1 MSRFVFVN
9 GEYLPYKESKVH
21 IEDRG
26 YQFADGV
33 YEVFAVIENKLA
45 DYDAHMSRLLRSLSE
60 LNMKLPYSRKSIF
73 FHISNIVKLNLISN
87 GLVYLQISRGVASR
101 DFKFPNNTKSSLVII
116 AKNTSLD
123 QYTESFN
130 KGISVSTTRDL
141 RWKRVDIKSLNLLAP
156 VLAKQSAYE
165 KKCQE
170 SWLIDDDNFITE
182 GSSSNAWIYQDGTLI
197 TRPVSNSILN
207 GITRST
213 LIRGLKK
220 RKIKYKEA
228 KFNLEDVKK
237 SSEAFITSATQHVMP
252 VVRVNNIKIGKGVPG
267 PRALD
272 FRAAYMESLKLTEL

>member
-1 MSRFVFVN
+1 MSRVVFVN
-9 GEYLPYKESKVH
+9 GEYLSYEESKVH

-33 YEVFAVIENKLA
+33 YEVFAVIEDKLA
-45 DYDAHMSRLLRSLSE
+45 DYDAHMNRLLRSLSE
-60 LNMKLPYSRKSIF
+60 LKMKLPYSRKSIF
-73 FHISNIVKLNLISN
+73 FHISNIIKKNLISN

-101 DFKFPNNTKSSLVII
+101 DFKFPNNTKSSLVIT

-123 QYTESFN
+123 QYTESFK

-165 KKCQE
+165 KNCQE

>member
-1 MSRFVFVN
+1 MSRVVFVN
-9 GEYLPYKESKVH
+9 GEYLQYEQSRVH

-60 LNMKLPYSRKSIF
+60 LNIKLPYSRKSIF
-73 FHISNIVKLNLISN
+73 FHISNIVKQNLISN
-87 GLVYLQISRGVASR
+87 GLIYLQISRGVASR
-101 DFKFPNNTKSSLVII
+101 DFKYPKNIKSSLVII
-116 AKNTSLD
+116 GKNIPSGEYAD
-123 QYTESFN
+123 SFI
-130 KGISVSTTRDL
+130 KGVRISTTKDL

-165 KKCQE
+165 KDCQE
-170 SWLIDDDNFITE
+170 SWLIDDDGFITE
-182 GSSSNAWIYQDGTLI
+182 GSSSNAWIYIDNTLI

-220 RKIKYKEA
+220 RKIKYREA
-228 KFNLEDVKK
+228 KFNLDDIKK
-237 SSEAFITSATQHVMP
+237 ANEAFITSATQHVMP
-252 VVRVNNIKIGKGVPG
+252 VIKVDGIIIGKGVPG
-267 PRALD
+267 PRAQD

>member
-9 GEYLPYKESKVH
+9 GEYLPYEESKVH

-45 DYDAHMSRLLRSLSE
+45 DYDAHMIRLLRSLSE
-60 LNMKLPYSRKSIF
+60 LNIKLPYSRKSIF
-73 FHISNIVKLNLISN
+73 FHISNIVKQNLISN

-130 KGISVSTTRDL
+130 KGISVSTARDL

-165 KKCQE
+165 KNCQE

-252 VVRVNNIKIGKGVPG
+252 VVRVNSIKIGKGVPG

>member
-1 MSRFVFVN
+1 MSRIAFVN
-9 GEYLPYKESKVH
+9 GEYLPYEKSKVH

-45 DYDAHMSRLLRSLSE
+45 DYDAHISRLMRSLSE
-60 LNMKLPYSRKSIF
+60 LDMKLPYSKRSIF
-73 FHISNIVKLNLISN
+73 FHISNIVKQNLISN

-101 DFKFPNNTKSSLVII
+101 DFKFPYNTKSSLII
-116 AKNTSLD
+116 IGKCIPLD
-123 QYTESFN
+123 QYNNSFN
-130 KGISVSTTRDL
+130 KGIKVSTTRDL

-156 VLAKQSAYE
+156 VLAKQAAHE
-165 KKCQE
+165 KDCQE

-182 GSSSNAWIYQDGTLI
+182 GSSSNAWIYRNGTLI

-213 LIRGLKK
+213 LIKGLKK
-220 RKIKYKEA
+220 RKIKFKED
-228 KFNLEDVKK
+228 KFNLDDVKEA
-237 SSEAFITSATQHVMP
+237 SEAFITSATQHVMP
-252 VVRVNNIKIGKGVPG
+252 VVKINNIKIGNGLPG
-267 PRALD
+267 PKAQD

>member
-9 GEYLPYKESKVH
+9 GEYLPYEESKVH

-33 YEVFAVIENKLA
+33 YEVFAVIENKIA

-73 FHISNIVKLNLISN
+73 FHISNIIKQNLISN

-165 KKCQE
+165 KNCQE

-237 SSEAFITSATQHVMP
+237 SSEAFITSATQHIMP

-272 FRAAYMESLKLTEL
+272 FRAAYMESLKLTEI

>member
-1 MSRFVFVN
+1 MSRVVFVN
-9 GEYLPYKESKVH
+9 GEYLPYEQSRVH

-60 LNMKLPYSRKSIF
+60 LNIKLPYSRKSIF
-73 FHISNIVKLNLISN
+73 FHISNIVKQNLISN
-87 GLVYLQISRGVASR
+87 GLIYLQISRGVASR
-101 DFKFPNNTKSSLVII
+101 DFKYPKNIKSSLVII
-116 AKNTSLD
+116 GKNIPSGEYAD
-123 QYTESFN
+123 SFI
-130 KGISVSTTRDL
+130 KGVRISTTKDL

-165 KKCQE
+165 KNCQE
-170 SWLIDDDNFITE
+170 SWLIDDDGFITE
-182 GSSSNAWIYQDGTLI
+182 GSSSNAWIYIDNTLI

-220 RKIKYKEA
+220 RKIKYREA
-228 KFNLEDVKK
+228 KFNLDDIKK
-237 SSEAFITSATQHVMP
+237 ANEAFITSATQHVMP
-252 VVRVNNIKIGKGVPG
+252 VIKVDGIKIGKGVPG
-267 PRALD
+267 PRAQD
-272 FRAAYMESLKLTEL
+272 FRAAYMESIKLTEL

>member
-1 MSRFVFVN
+1 
-9 GEYLPYKESKVH
+9 
-21 IEDRG
+21 
-26 YQFADGV
+26 
-33 YEVFAVIENKLA
+33 
-45 DYDAHMSRLLRSLSE
+45 
-60 LNMKLPYSRKSIF
+60 
-73 FHISNIVKLNLISN
+73 
-87 GLVYLQISRGVASR
+87 LQISRGVASR

-116 AKNTSLD
+116 AKNMSLD

-165 KKCQE
+165 KNCQE

-182 GSSSNAWIYQDGTLI
+182 GSSSNAWIYQDRTLV

-207 GITRST
+207 GITRTT

>member
-1 MSRFVFVN
+1 MSRVVFVN
-9 GEYLPYKESKVH
+9 GEYLPYEQSRVH

-60 LNMKLPYSRKSIF
+60 LNIKLPYSRKSIF
-73 FHISNIVKLNLISN
+73 FHISNIVKQNLISN
-87 GLVYLQISRGVASR
+87 GLIYLQISRGVASR
-101 DFKFPNNTKSSLVII
+101 DFKYPKNIKSSLVII
-116 AKNTSLD
+116 GKNIPSGEYAD
-123 QYTESFN
+123 SFI
-130 KGISVSTTRDL
+130 KGVRISTTKDL

-165 KKCQE
+165 KDCQE
-170 SWLIDDDNFITE
+170 SWLIDDDGFITE
-182 GSSSNAWIYQDGTLI
+182 GSSSNAWIYIDNTLI

-220 RKIKYKEA
+220 RKIKYREA
-228 KFNLEDVKK
+228 KFNLDDIKK
-237 SSEAFITSATQHVMP
+237 ANEAFITSATQHVMP
-252 VVRVNNIKIGKGVPG
+252 VIKVDGIIIGKGVPG
-267 PRALD
+267 PRAQD

>member
-1 MSRFVFVN
+1 MSRVVFVN
-9 GEYLPYKESKVH
+9 GEYLPYEQSRVH

-60 LNMKLPYSRKSIF
+60 LNIKLPYSRKSIF
-73 FHISNIVKLNLISN
+73 FHISNIVKQNLISN
-87 GLVYLQISRGVASR
+87 GLIYLQISRGVASR
-101 DFKFPNNTKSSLVII
+101 DFKYPKNIKSSLVII
-116 AKNTSLD
+116 GKNIPSGEYAD
-123 QYTESFN
+123 SFI
-130 KGISVSTTRDL
+130 KGVRISTTKDL

-165 KKCQE
+165 KDCQE
-170 SWLIDDDNFITE
+170 SWLIDDDGFITE
-182 GSSSNAWIYQDGTLI
+182 GSSSNAWIYIDNTLI

-220 RKIKYKEA
+220 RKIKYREA
-228 KFNLEDVKK
+228 KFNLDDIKK
-237 SSEAFITSATQHVMP
+237 ANEAFITSATQHVMP
-252 VVRVNNIKIGKGVPG
+252 VIKVDGIKIGKGVPG
-267 PRALD
+267 PRAQD
-272 FRAAYMESLKLTEL
+272 FRAAYMESIKLTEL

>member
-1 MSRFVFVN
+1 MSRVAFVN
-9 GEYLPYKESKVH
+9 GEYLPFSQSKIH

-26 YQFADGV
+26 YQFADGA

-60 LNMKLPYSRKSIF
+60 LNMKIPYSRKSIF
-73 FHISNIVKLNLISN
+73 FHISNIVKQNLISN
-87 GLVYLQISRGVASR
+87 GLIYLQISRGVASR
-101 DFKFPNNTKSSLVII
+101 DFKFPANTKGSLVII
-116 AKNTSLD
+116 GKNIPID
-123 QYTESFN
+123 QYTDTFH
-130 KGISVSTTRDL
+130 KGISVLTTRDL

-156 VLAKQSAYE
+156 VLAKQTAYE
-165 KKCQE
+165 NFCQE
-170 SWLIDDDNFITE
+170 SWLIDDDDFITE
-182 GSSSNAWIYQDGTLI
+182 GSSSNAWIYSDGTLI

-213 LIRGLKK
+213 LIKGLKK
-220 RKIKYKEA
+220 RKIKYKET
-228 KFNLEDVKK
+228 KFNLDDIKK

-252 VVRVNNIKIGKGVPG
+252 VVRVNGIKIGKGLPG

>member
-9 GEYLPYKESKVH
+9 GEYLPYEESKVH

-73 FHISNIVKLNLISN
+73 FHISNIVKQNLISN

-116 AKNTSLD
+116 AKNISLD

-130 KGISVSTTRDL
+130 KGINVSTTRDL

-165 KKCQE
+165 KNCQE
-170 SWLIDDDNFITE
+170 SWLIDDDNFVTE

-207 GITRST
+207 GITRTT

-228 KFNLEDVKK
+228 KFNLDDVKK

-272 FRAAYMESLKLTEL
+272 FRAAYMESLKLTDL

>member
-1 MSRFVFVN
+1 MSRVVFVN
-9 GEYLPYKESKVH
+9 GEYLPYEQSRVH

-60 LNMKLPYSRKSIF
+60 LNIKLPYSRKSIF
-73 FHISNIVKLNLISN
+73 FHISNIVKQNLISN
-87 GLVYLQISRGVASR
+87 GLIYLQISRGVASR
-101 DFKFPNNTKSSLVII
+101 DFKYPKNIKGSLVII
-116 AKNTSLD
+116 GKNIPSGEYAD
-123 QYTESFN
+123 SFI
-130 KGISVSTTRDL
+130 KGVRISTTKDL

-165 KKCQE
+165 KNCQE
-170 SWLIDDDNFITE
+170 SWLIDDDGFITE
-182 GSSSNAWIYQDGTLI
+182 GSSSNAWIYIDNTLI

-220 RKIKYKEA
+220 RKIKYREA
-228 KFNLEDVKK
+228 KFNLDDIKK
-237 SSEAFITSATQHVMP
+237 ANEAFITSATQHVMP
-252 VVRVNNIKIGKGVPG
+252 VIKVDGIKIGKGVPG
-267 PRALD
+267 PRAQD

>member
-73 FHISNIVKLNLISN
+73 FHISNIVKQNLISN

-101 DFKFPNNTKSSLVII
+101 DFKFPNNTKSSLVIT

-123 QYTESFN
+123 QYTESFD

-165 KKCQE
+165 KNCQE

-267 PRALD
+267 LRALD

>member
-1 MSRFVFVN
+1 MSRVVFVN
-9 GEYLPYKESKVH
+9 GEYLPYVKSKVH

-60 LNMKLPYSRKSIF
+60 LNMKLPFSRKSIF
-73 FHISNIVKLNLISN
+73 FHISNIVKQNLISN
-87 GLVYLQISRGVASR
+87 GLIYLQISRGVASR
-101 DFKFPNNTKSSLVII
+101 DFKFPNNTKSSLII
-116 AKNTSLD
+116 IGKNMPLD
-123 QYTESFN
+123 EYTNAFD
-130 KGISVSTTRDL
+130 KGINVSTTRDL

-156 VLAKQSAYE
+156 VLAKQAAYE
-165 KKCQE
+165 KNCQE
-170 SWLIDDDNFITE
+170 SWLLDDDNFITE
-182 GSSSNAWIYQDGTLI
+182 GSSSNAWIYLNGTLI

-228 KFNLEDVKK
+228 KFNLDDVKN

-272 FRAAYMESLKLTEL
+272 FRAAYMESLKLIEL

>member
-1 MSRFVFVN
+1 MSRVVFVN
-9 GEYLPYKESKVH
+9 GEYLPYEKSKVH

-45 DYDAHMSRLLRSLSE
+45 DYDAHMNRLLRSLSE
-60 LNMKLPYSRKSIF
+60 LNMKLPYSKKSIF
-73 FHISNIVKLNLISN
+73 FHISNIVKQNLILN

-101 DFKFPNNTKSSLVII
+101 DFKFPNNTKSSLVIMG
-116 AKNTSLD
+116 KNMPLD
-123 QYTESFN
+123 EYINTFE
-130 KGISVSTTRDL
+130 KGINVSTTRDL

-156 VLAKQSAYE
+156 VLAKQAAYE

-170 SWLIDDDNFITE
+170 SWLIDDDDFVTE
-182 GSSSNAWIYQDGTLI
+182 GSSSNAWIYLYGTLI

-213 LIRGLKK
+213 LIRALKK

-228 KFNLEDVKK
+228 KFNLADVKK
-237 SSEAFITSATQHVMP
+237 ASEAFITSATQHVMP
-252 VVRVNNIKIGKGVPG
+252 VVMVDNIKIGNGLPG
-267 PRALD
+267 PKAQE
-272 FRAAYMESLKLTEL
+272 FRAAYMESLKLTEI

>member
-9 GEYLPYKESKVH
+9 GEYLPYEESKVH

-45 DYDAHMSRLLRSLSE
+45 DYDAHMNRLLRSLSE
-60 LNMKLPYSRKSIF
+60 LNIKLPYSRKSIF
-73 FHISNIVKLNLISN
+73 FHISNIVMQNLISN
-87 GLVYLQISRGVASR
+87 GLVYLQISRGVAPR

-116 AKNTSLD
+116 GKNIPLD
-123 QYTESFN
+123 EYINAFN
-130 KGISVSTTRDL
+130 KGINVSTTRDL

-156 VLAKQSAYE
+156 VLAKQAAYE
-165 KKCQE
+165 NNCQE
-170 SWLIDDDNFITE
+170 SWLLDDDNFITE
-182 GSSSNAWIYQDGTLI
+182 GSSSNAWIYRDGTLI

-213 LIRGLKK
+213 LIKGLKK

-228 KFNLEDVKK
+228 KFNLDDVKK

-272 FRAAYMESLKLTEL
+272 FKAVYMESLKLTEL

>member
-1 MSRFVFVN
+1 MSRAVFVN
-9 GEYLPYKESKVH
+9 GEYLPYDKSKVH

-60 LNMKLPYSRKSIF
+60 LNIKLPYSRRSIF
-73 FHISNIVKLNLISN
+73 FHISNIVKQNLISN

-101 DFKFPNNTKSSLVII
+101 DFKFPKNTKSSLVII
-116 AKNTSLD
+116 GKNMPLD
-123 QYTESFN
+123 QYTNAFD
-130 KGISVSTTRDL
+130 KGINVSTTRDL

-156 VLAKQSAYE
+156 VLAKQTAYE
-165 KKCQE
+165 KNCQE

-182 GSSSNAWIYQDGTLI
+182 GSSSNAWIYCDGTLI

-220 RKIKYKEA
+220 RKIKFKEA
-228 KFNLEDVKK
+228 KFNLNDVKRA
-237 SSEAFITSATQHVMP
+237 SEAFITSATQHVMP
-252 VVRVNNIKIGKGVPG
+252 VVKVNRIKIGKGLPG
-267 PRALD
+267 PRAQD

>member
-1 MSRFVFVN
+1 MSRVVFVN
-9 GEYLPYKESKVH
+9 GEYLPYEKSKVH
-21 IEDRG
+21 VEDRG

-33 YEVFAVIENKLA
+33 YEVFAVINNKLA

-60 LNMKLPYSRKSIF
+60 LKIKIPYSRRSIF
-73 FHISNIVKLNLISN
+73 FHISNIVRQNLISN
-87 GLVYLQISRGVASR
+87 GLVYLQITRGVASR
-101 DFKFPNNTKSSLVII
+101 DFKFPNDIRSSLVII
-116 AKNTSLD
+116 SKSIPLYEYNN
-123 QYTESFN
+123 SFN
-130 KGISVSTTRDL
+130 KGLNVSITKDL

-156 VLAKQSAYE
+156 VLAKEAAY
-165 KKCQE
+165 KKDCQE

-182 GSSSNAWIYQDGTLI
+182 GSSSNAWIYCDGTLI

-228 KFNLEDVKK
+228 KFNLNDVKK
-237 SSEAFITSATQHVMP
+237 ASEVFITSATQHVMP
-252 VVRVNNIKIGKGVPG
+252 VVKVNRIKIGKGLPG
-267 PRALD
+267 PRAQD

>member
-1 MSRFVFVN
+1 MSRVVFVN
-9 GEYLPYKESKVH
+9 GEYLPYEKSKVH

-33 YEVFAVIENKLA
+33 YEVFAVIENKLV

-60 LNMKLPYSRKSIF
+60 LKMKIPYSKKSIF
-73 FHISNIVKLNLISN
+73 FHISNIVKQNLISN

-101 DFKFPNNTKSSLVII
+101 DFKFPNNTKSSLII
-116 AKNTSLD
+116 IGKNMSLD
-123 QYTESFN
+123 EHTNAFD
-130 KGISVSTTRDL
+130 KGINVSTTRDL

-156 VLAKQSAYE
+156 VLAKQAAYE
-165 KKCQE
+165 KNCQE
-170 SWLIDDDNFITE
+170 SWLLDDEGYITE
-182 GSSSNAWIYQDGTLI
+182 GSSSNAWIYRDGTLI

-228 KFNLEDVKK
+228 KFNLDDVKK

-252 VVRVNNIKIGKGVPG
+252 VVRVNSIKIGKGVPG
-267 PRALD
+267 PKALE

>member
-1 MSRFVFVN
+1 MSRVIFVN
-9 GEYLPYKESKVH
+9 GEYLPYEKSKVH
-21 IEDRG
+21 VEDRG

-33 YEVFAVIENKLA
+33 YEVFAVIDNKIA

-60 LNMKLPYSRKSIF
+60 LNMKLPYSKKSIF
-73 FHISNIVKLNLISN
+73 FHISNIVKQNLVSN
-87 GLVYLQISRGVASR
+87 GLIYLQISRGAASR
-101 DFKFPNNTKSSLVII
+101 DFKFPNNTKSTLVII
-116 AKNTSLD
+116 GKNIPSD
-123 QYTESFN
+123 EYTNSFN
-130 KGISVSTTRDL
+130 KGIKVSTTRDL

-156 VLAKQSAYE
+156 VLAKQAAYE
-165 KKCQE
+165 KNCQE
-170 SWLIDDDNFITE
+170 SWLLDDDNFITE
-182 GSSSNAWIYQDGTLI
+182 GSSSSAWIYLDGTLI
-197 TRPVSNSILN
+197 TRPVSNAILN

-228 KFNLEDVKK
+228 KFNLDDVKK

-267 PRALD
+267 PKALD

>member
-1 MSRFVFVN
+1 MSRVVFVN
-9 GEYLPYKESKVH
+9 GEYLPYEQSRVH

-60 LNMKLPYSRKSIF
+60 LNIKLPYSRKSIF
-73 FHISNIVKLNLISN
+73 FHISNIVKQNLISN
-87 GLVYLQISRGVASR
+87 GLIYLQISRGVASR
-101 DFKFPNNTKSSLVII
+101 DFKYPKNIKSSLVII
-116 AKNTSLD
+116 GKNIPSGEYAD
-123 QYTESFN
+123 SFI
-130 KGISVSTTRDL
+130 KGIRISTTKDL

-165 KKCQE
+165 KNCQE
-170 SWLIDDDNFITE
+170 SWLIDEDGFITE
-182 GSSSNAWIYQDGTLI
+182 GSSSNAWIYIDNTLI

-220 RKIKYKEA
+220 RKIKYREA
-228 KFNLEDVKK
+228 KFNLDDIKK
-237 SSEAFITSATQHVMP
+237 ANEAFITSATQHVMP
-252 VVRVNNIKIGKGVPG
+252 VIKVDGIKIGKGVPG
-267 PRALD
+267 PRAQD

>member
-1 MSRFVFVN
+1 MSRVVFVN
-9 GEYLPYKESKVH
+9 GEYLPYKKSKIH

-33 YEVFAVIENKLA
+33 YEVFAVIDNKLA

-60 LNMKLPYSRKSIF
+60 LKMKLPYSRKSIF
-73 FHISNIVKLNLISN
+73 FHISNIVKQNLISN

-101 DFKFPNNTKSSLVII
+101 DFKFPNNIKGSLVII
-116 AKNTSLD
+116 GKNMPSDEYINTF
-123 QYTESFN
+123 Q
-130 KGISVSTTRDL
+130 KGIKVSTTRDL
-141 RWKRVDIKSLNLLAP
+141 RWRRVDIKSLNLLAP
-156 VLAKQSAYE
+156 VLAKQAAYE
-165 KKCQE
+165 KNCQE
-170 SWLIDDDNFITE
+170 SWLIDDNNFITE
-182 GSSSNAWIYQDGTLI
+182 GSSSNAWIYQAGTLI

-252 VVRVNNIKIGKGVPG
+252 VVRINNIKIGKGVPG

>member
-1 MSRFVFVN
+1 MSRVVFVN
-9 GEYLPYKESKVH
+9 GEYLPYERSKVH

-45 DYDAHMSRLLRSLSE
+45 DYDAHISRLMRSLSE
-60 LNMKLPYSRKSIF
+60 LDMKLPYSKRSIF
-73 FHISNIVKLNLISN
+73 FHISNIVKQNIIIN
-87 GLVYLQISRGVASR
+87 GLIYLQISRGVASR
-101 DFKFPNNTKSSLVII
+101 DFKFPNNTKSSLVITG
-116 AKNTSLD
+116 KNIPLD
-123 QYTESFN
+123 EYTNTFQ
-130 KGISVSTTRDL
+130 KGIKVSTTRDL

-156 VLAKQSAYE
+156 VLAKQAAYE
-165 KKCQE
+165 KNCQE
-170 SWLIDDDNFITE
+170 SWLIDDNNFITE
-182 GSSSNAWIYQDGTLI
+182 GSSSNAWIYKDGTLI
-197 TRPVSNSILN
+197 TRPVSNSILS

-228 KFNLEDVKK
+228 KFNLNDVKK